1 MSSTGAAANAAAP
14 VLQVYEYMNI
24 DNGIELTPGHAMFF
38 AESPCWIKCGIE
50 TSRQLSQTTTLGQ
63 EVTLTLNS
71 MISCK
76 YVLKYN
82 DGANYKFLAHKYETK
97 SDAPRVLC
105 RPLRC
110 FDFSITVAGV
120 DDVSK
125 TWTGIVHDVQNQ
137 KSEEISFEFGHN
149 VGYVRSEVR
158 RLMLRK
164 KANDEVLIHEF
175 ILPGGE
181 HVNGRCNALK
191 LLRGPVES
199 KSKAKVIKR
208 PAGMKT
214 LNKFKKSQK
223 WNKD

>member
-1 MSSTGAAANAAAP
+1 
-14 VLQVYEYMNI
+14 
-24 DNGIELTPGHAMFF
+24 
-38 AESPCWIKCGIE
+38 
-50 TSRQLSQTTTLGQ
+50 
-63 EVTLTLNS
+63 
-71 MISCK
+71 
-76 YVLKYN
+76 
-82 DGANYKFLAHKYETK
+82 
-97 SDAPRVLC
+97 
-105 RPLRC
+105 
-110 FDFSITVAGV
+110 
-120 DDVSK
+120 
-125 TWTGIVHDVQNQ
+125 
-137 KSEEISFEFGHN
+137 
-149 VGYVRSEVR
+149 
-158 RLMLRK
+158 MLRK